1 MLASRQGGCV
11 NILNNDNINEDELFE
26 EAIEVFKEI
35 KDPRQK
41 RKTNHNLV
49 EVLFIIVSAM
59 LTGANS
65 LTGIMIFMEERASW
79 LFHRLSLKNGLPSRP
94 TLWRIVQVIN
104 PRNLEE
110 AFAKLFK
117 RFFSSYQGQICLDGK
132 MPTVFSNPEGSA
144 LNVVSAWATELGVV
158 LAQKTC
164 EAKSNEIPA
173 ARDILQLLN
182 IKGCTVTA
190 DALHCQR
197 ETAEEIHAKG
207 GIYLLALKG
216 NQGTLHDEAK
226 ALFELIPSNPT
237 AYEFHEEN
245 DKGHG
250 RVENRKIWVYRDL
263 RWLKGKERW
272 AGLEALIM
280 VEAKR
285 IASSGKSATQ
295 VDKRWYLT
303 SSKESVEK
311 LLHQIRTHGSIEN
324 QCHWSLDIV
333 FDEDRAQGRDR
344 SFASNMAAVR
354 RFCLSVLRLDDNKKI
369 GLKHR
374 RTRAA
379 MNPDYLEH
387 LWKLFLGRK
396 L

>member
-1 MLASRQGGCV
+1 MT
-11 NILNNDNINEDELFE
+11 IFNNDNINEDELFE

-41 RKTNHNLV
+41 RKTNHNLI

-79 LFHRLSLKNGLPSRP
+79 LFQRLSLKNGLPSRP
-94 TLWRIVQVIN
+94 TLWRILQVID
-104 PRNLEE
+104 PRSLEE
-110 AFAKLFK
+110 AFAKLFQ

-132 MPTVFSNPEGSA
+132 MPTAFSSLEGSA

-158 LAQKTC
+158 LAQKAC
-164 EAKSNEIPA
+164 DAKSNEIPA
-173 ARDILQLLN
+173 AREILQLLN

-197 ETAEEIHAKG
+197 ETAEAIHAKG

-216 NQGTLHDEAK
+216 NQEVLHNEAK
-226 ALFELIPSNPT
+226 ALFELIPIHPT
-237 AYEFHEEN
+237 TYEFYEEN

-263 RWLKGKERW
+263 RWLKGKQRW
-272 AGLEALIM
+272 AGLEALVM
-280 VEAKR
+280 VEATR
-285 IASSGKSATQ
+285 IGRSGKGTVQ
-295 VDKRWYLT
+295 VEKRWYLT
-303 SSKESVEK
+303 SSKEKAEK
-311 LLHQIRTHGSIEN
+311 LLQQIRAHWSIEN

-344 SFASNMAAVR
+344 SFASNMAAFR
-354 RFCLSVLRLDDNKKI
+354 RFCLSILRLDDNKKI

-374 RTRAA
+374 RTKAA
-379 MNPDYLEH
+379 MNPNYLDH
-387 LWKLFLGRK
+387 LWKLFLSRK